1 MTIRE
6 WLEAN
11 KEKYEGRYKE
21 GVAAC
26 VTELGVGKKVVQ
38 RKARIVWGYQK
49 ERVIDESQV
58 LGNDIIAPIDFISG
72 IDIVQKLADFLDT
85 KVMDGYIEDS
95 KLRRRFEIGQSKWNQ
110 IKRLPVFEGRLFN
123 YQTRHGQKAT
133 VWSSKQGVDV
143 AKKTIS
149 MARYEL

>member
-26 VTELGVGKKVVQ
+26 VNELGVDKKCVQ
-38 RKARIVWGYQK
+38 RKARLVWGYQK
-49 ERVIDESQV
+49 SVASENLPES
-58 LGNDIIAPIDFISG
+58 NDIIAPIDFISG
-72 IDIVQKLADFLDT
+72 IDIVQKIVDFLDT

-95 KLRRRFEIGQSKWNQ
+95 KLRRRFEMGQSKWNQ

-133 VWSSKQGVDV
+133 VWSSQHGVDV